1 MRQLGRAPEKRLQPF
16 FENRGSAAVGG
27 AAAGVP
33 QHDLLL
39 LGPDTVLW
47 LFGHRNSLS
56 CPLATSLGKA
66 GGCDVW
72 LHLALAVPLGQ
83 MFGPAARPMSGW
95 LRATGRPRSEWF
107 QKRWIDNEVAR
118 KGRAWA

>member
-66 GGCDVW
+66 GGRDVW

-83 MFGPAARPMSGW
+83 GAYGQKPFGPLRTPPVVLQAVLMRAWLPASGME
-95 LRATGRPRSEWF
+95 ATGS
-107 QKRWIDNEVAR
+107 A
-118 KGRAWA
+118 